1 MDDLGCRCQARFGLV
16 KGLGGLNAI
25 RTGGVGSHG
34 SSCSELI
41 WVDLHLSG
49 DTFSWK
55 IKVKILPVAT
65 DCHRFPYSSMNSW
78 FSKHQEWLSDGK
90 NRSWKLLGWRH
101 SSLGRGGAKFPFGT
115 NAVDELWNTWAVG
128 QSIVP
133 WPSDFQ
139 GSRGVGELLRNIEH
153 VYKGRWEEFWFFR
166 HLLERIWN
174 QWQPK
179 LKLWKGLSS
188 NSAQRLLVICHILKS
203 MAWGIEKHAAS
214 LAHYVSLDLDPPTG
228 ANLLANSI
236 TSPGAQVSYH
246 DHSRSLKWNPDS
258 WNMLEPKLCASH
270 TQPTG
275 FYKRSTNTDHSRLVT
290 TGNIGKPRHKSC
302 HPSWITGLDNLDAT
316 IFSGVWRAWTTS
328 HRTFA
333 PAWALVWAILC
344 QEAGVGRWV
353 LFSRSTRYGEI
364 STENDLFKDLWSGYL
379 VVSRSV
385 WKILEIFH
393 RKEWFQFTLG

>member
-1 MDDLGCRCQARFGLV
+1 MGPAVL
-16 KGLGGLNAI
+16 
-25 RTGGVGSHG
+25 SW
-34 SSCSELI
+34 SELI
-41 WVDLHLSG
+41 APFRRHVFL
-49 DTFSWK
+49 K
-55 IKVKILPVAT
+55 KKVKRWKSFQLPRIHT
-65 DCHRFPYSSMNSW
+65 DSPYSSMTW

-133 WPSDFQ
+133 WPFDFQ

-153 VYKGRWEEFWFFR
+153 FYKGRWEEFWFFR

-275 FYKRSTNTDHSRLVT
+275 FYKRSTNTDHSRLIT
-290 TGNIGKPRHKSC
+290 TRNIGKPWHNHVGMDQYLLIPFLGDEHPFTSYFDVHQGYKVLTHC
-302 HPSWITGLDNLDAT
+302 HVI
-316 IFSGVWRAWTTS
+316 
-328 HRTFA
+328 
-333 PAWALVWAILC
+333 PA
-344 QEAGVGRWV
+344 G
-353 LFSRSTRYGEI
+353 
-364 STENDLFKDLWSGYL
+364 
-379 VVSRSV
+379 
-385 WKILEIFH
+385 
-393 RKEWFQFTLG
+393 